1 MSASLAGG
9 TEPVGLRPKQVAL
22 TEHIQNRKTQLLH
35 WSVAQAVKTLFQLLT
50 SRNVAHLKKKKKNIL
65 KFHTYTNIENVR
77 IKDQF
82 SVITSNRS
90 IHLHKN

>member
-35 WSVAQAVKTLFQLLT
+35 WSVAQAMKTLFQLLT
-50 SRNVAHLKKKKKNIL
+50 SDNKECCSLKKKK
-65 KFHTYTNIENVR
+65 R
-77 IKDQF
+77 IF
-82 SVITSNRS
+82 
-90 IHLHKN
+90 